1 MNKTIFDINIL
12 FLTILILVLLN
23 KSFSQQAVVEAVYY
37 DPLGQPYKIEKKYV
51 HDDEITY
58 FSSND
63 QSNVCVKIQTTMS
76 GDTMV
81 VTQKS
86 YLIYRKKSK
95 LDLFMEA
102 ENFVTTF
109 SEHRDTVWVYAYNH
123 SASQDSMVITADSMF
138 IGNAVQDAANF
149 PFRLSSGRVQLI
161 LDGTMSVNADSLILT
176 ESKITYMVK
185 GIPVKVKVLDA
196 NNDLTY
202 VINATIQYNQII
214 YNSYCTSLESRQLAA
229 DTISFNADTT
239 NIIWMGGRLDINKF
253 YETEFQIDGNHQQI
267 NFGDTMQYVVDYLE
281 NNNSFLNIL
290 LDDLVL
296 YEDVYSIELQEF
308 ERKKVIKTT
317 VHGNVTTHEYG
328 VDENKRI
335 EWKKSFINGELKNNV
350 IYSYR

>member
-1 MNKTIFDINIL
+1 VKKLALIFNLSITVMLCL
-12 FLTILILVLLN
+12 FFQN
-23 KSFSQQAVVEAVYY
+23 KSFSQQAVLEAVYY

-51 HDDEITY
+51 HDDGLAYI
-58 FSSND
+58 SSND
-63 QSNVCVKIQTTMS
+63 QSDICVKIQTTMS
-76 GDTMV
+76 GDTMI

-123 SASQDSMVITADSMF
+123 SASQDMMVVTADSMF
-138 IGNAVQDAANF
+138 VGNAVQDAANF

-161 LDGTMSVNADSLILT
+161 LDGTMSVNTDSLILT
-176 ESKITYMVK
+176 ESIITYMVK

-202 VINATIQYNQII
+202 VINATIQNNQII
-214 YNSYCTSLESRQLAA
+214 YNSYYTFLESRQLAA
-229 DTISFNADTT
+229 DTISINVDTT
-239 NIIWMGGRLDINKF
+239 NIIWRGGRFDINQF

-267 NFGDTMQYVVDYLE
+267 TFGDTMQYAADYLE
-281 NNNSFLNIL
+281 NNNNYLNLL

-308 ERKKVIKTT
+308 ERKKVIKTSF
-317 VHGNVTTHEYG
+317 HGNVTTHEYG

-335 EWKKSFINGELKNNV
+335 EWQKSFINGELKNNV